1 MKKRKSPCIDQ
12 CDLSATKGWCLGCG
26 RTRKECQKWKTMT
39 PYNVN
44 ILQKDLAKRM
54 IQIKATKNA

>member
-12 CDLSATKGWCLGCG
+12 CDFSGIKGWCLGCG
-26 RTRKECQKWKTMT
+26 RTKKECQNWKAMS

-44 ILQKDLAKRM
+44 ILQKDLTKRM
-54 IQIKATKNA
+54 IQIKAEKSA